1 MRTKVSI
8 LALALGLAA
17 ASFPAHAETA
27 AEHERHHQADAAA
40 AEHERQQHAATP
52 AVSPT
57 PAVASAGDLQSV
69 LEVMYADIERLKQKH
84 AVSTNDV
91 AAVGAGAGI
100 GYLLGG
106 LVTGGFVAPAVSSLA
121 TTVGFAQ
128 PTGVAMGTTIA
139 TMGTF
144 AATYAGGVAGDAL
157 ID

>member
-1 MRTKVSI
+1 MRTGVSVA
-8 LALALGLAA
+8 ALFLGLV
-17 ASFPAHAETA
+17 STVPAHAESVA
-27 AEHERHHQADAAA
+27 PPAPAVPEAAA
-40 AEHERQQHAATP
+40 A
-52 AVSPT
+52 S
-57 PAVASAGDLQSV
+57 DLQSV
-69 LEVMYADIERLKQKH
+69 LEVMYADIEKLKQKH
-84 AVSTNDV
+84 AVSTNDI
-91 AAVGAGAGI
+91 AAVGAGAGL